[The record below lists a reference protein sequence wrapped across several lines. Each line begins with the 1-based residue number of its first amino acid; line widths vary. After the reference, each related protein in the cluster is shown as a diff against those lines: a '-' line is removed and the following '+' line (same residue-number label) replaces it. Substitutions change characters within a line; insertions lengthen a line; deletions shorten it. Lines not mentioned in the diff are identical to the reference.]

1 MRVLDRHGS
10 DLLGRYR
17 CWPRNV
23 ACLVIFVHVDL
34 DLVDGGA
41 RAWDGFLA
49 MFIWLDPMQRDIV
62 ASDFVA
68 DSQFVWWG
76 SWCLTS
82 VSFHVAIPK
91 RFAASDYKR
100 WRREGIRRE
109 GVLIPLL

>member
-23 ACLVIFVHVDL
+23 ACL
-34 DLVDGGA
+34 GGA

-49 MFIWLDPMQRDIV
+49 IFIWLDPMQRDII
-62 ASDFVA
+62 ASDFGFDFVA
-68 DSQFVWWG
+68 DGQFVWWG

-91 RFAASDYKR
+91 RFAAIDYKR
-100 WRREGIRRE
+100 
-109 GVLIPLL
+109 

>member
-49 MFIWLDPMQRDIV
+49 I
-62 ASDFVA
+62 
-68 DSQFVWWG
+68 
-76 SWCLTS
+76 
-82 VSFHVAIPK
+82 FHLA
-91 RFAASDYKR
+91 
-100 WRREGIRRE
+100 
-109 GVLIPLL
+109 